1 MIKAAYSYLFFL
13 RGSNSPRNIPEGS
26 GKCNYMI
33 IRYVPAKH
41 LPFLSFQ
48 VYICGTLS
56 QFGIQEHKLVVF
68 ARDKMYN
75 IAV

>member
-1 MIKAAYSYLFFL
+1 MIKAACSYLFFL

-48 VYICGTLS
+48 VYIYGTLS
-56 QFGIQEHKLVVF
+56 QFGIQEHKPVVF